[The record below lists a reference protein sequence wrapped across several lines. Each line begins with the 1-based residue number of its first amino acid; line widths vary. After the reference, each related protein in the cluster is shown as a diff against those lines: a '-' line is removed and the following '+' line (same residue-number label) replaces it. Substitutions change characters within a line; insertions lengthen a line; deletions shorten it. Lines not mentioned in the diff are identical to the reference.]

1 MPWRS
6 GIFIQLNKQMLDRTL
21 KINFDFFLFLS
32 FLWVEEEA
40 EEGVRCLD
48 GHWVDPPVHM
58 SN

>member
-1 MPWRS
+1 
-6 GIFIQLNKQMLDRTL
+6 MLDRTL